1 MDFNNYTLT
10 VKLRDEEKII
20 FEVADNLQKT
30 PVIYYIQNEN
40 ITFINRSLL
49 SEVLVKNQFQ
59 FDKIIKS
66 AAKGNL
72 LPGQQIDFVFI
83 EKFTFLN
90 NNDYNHFI
98 RIDNRNNNL
107 SIGVSKEGT
116 NSIHK
121 MYTDGSYAGDINHSG
136 YAGIVEDER
145 GNREIFFASFP
156 NGSNNLMEL
165 LAVVE
170 GLKRL
175 QHVEKIQINTDSRF
189 VIRGLSQWIH
199 FWKLNNWQMAYGR
212 KIRYEEHWQLLDLLC
227 RGKFLE
233 LKWIKAHSGDINH
246 TLCHQLAK
254 QIATRSNLISIDQT
268 GIPQNDCYDS
278 AIYTAK

>member
-10 VKLRDEEKII
+10 VKSKDEEKII
-20 FEVADNLQKT
+20 FEVADNQEIT
-30 PVIYYIQNEN
+30 SVVYSIQNEN
-40 ITFINRSLL
+40 ITFKNRSLL
-49 SEVLVKNQFQ
+49 SHVLAKNQFQ
-59 FDKIIKS
+59 FNKIIKS

-98 RIDNRNNNL
+98 RIDHRDNNL
-107 SIGVSKEGT
+107 SIGVSATGT

-121 MYTDGSYAGDINHSG
+121 IYTDGSHAGDINHSG

-145 GNREIFFASFP
+145 GNREVFYASYP

-165 LAVVE
+165 LAVME
-170 GLKRL
+170 GLNRL
-175 QHVEKIQINTDSRF
+175 QYIEKIQINTDSRF

-212 KIRYEEHWQLLDLLC
+212 KVRYAEHWQQLDLLC
-227 RGKFLE
+227 QGKFLE

-246 TLCHQLAK
+246 TLCHELAK
-254 QIATRSNLISIDQT
+254 QIATKSKLIRTDHT
-268 GIPQNDCYDS
+268 GIP
-278 AIYTAK
+278 